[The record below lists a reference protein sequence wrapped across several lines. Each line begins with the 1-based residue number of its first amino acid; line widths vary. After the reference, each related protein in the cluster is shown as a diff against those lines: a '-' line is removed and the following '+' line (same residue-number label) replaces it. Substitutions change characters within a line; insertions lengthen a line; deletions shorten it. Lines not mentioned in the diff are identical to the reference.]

1 MHCLKYSLKFRSLT
15 NLIFFYL
22 STQILNFITPL
33 PYHAYANFP
42 HLGKKFCTKKR
53 LIGLVL
59 WVLWYTLWDKLLPS
73 RKRRRGTSD
82 RRTSPRQR
90 VRRNHSLHLQS
101 QQSVSWSCNR
111 WDMFEKKRNKQINY
125 RRNLQRSVLGK
136 LLNSSDIHTSL
147 HPDQQQA
154 FFEGIPVVLHI
165 RVVGSGYV
173 CDMWRLTIVKQRNI
187 YFFIYTVPVPTHS
200 WQC

>member
-59 WVLWYTLWDKLLPS
+59 WVLWYSMGQTITFQKA
-73 RKRRRGTSD
+73 
-82 RRTSPRQR
+82 
-90 VRRNHSLHLQS
+90 
-101 QQSVSWSCNR
+101 
-111 WDMFEKKRNKQINY
+111 KKR
-125 RRNLQRSVLGK
+125 
-136 LLNSSDIHTSL
+136 
-147 HPDQQQA
+147 
-154 FFEGIPVVLHI
+154 HI
-165 RVVGSGYV
+165 
-173 CDMWRLTIVKQRNI
+173 
-187 YFFIYTVPVPTHS
+187 
-200 WQC
+200 